1 MNEKTIEV
9 LDVYVG
15 DMVYSVPID
24 IGYQI
29 VQRRDELFNGLA
41 FKYSLIFGPQ
51 FLLSF
56 RVDNLQSVPEYQR
69 IAYEEEAKIIRD
81 EYIKIVKEEAISSYN
96 KVKVDKYINK

>member
-1 MNEKTIEV
+1 MNDKTIEV
-9 LDVYVG
+9 MECYVDDLVYC
-15 DMVYSVPID
+15 VPID

-29 VQRRDELFNGLA
+29 VQRRDELYNGLA

-69 IAYEEEAKIIRD
+69 TVYEEEAKIIRD
-81 EYIKIVKEEAISSYN
+81 QYIKIVKEEAIASYN
-96 KVKVDKYINK
+96 KVKVNKYAV